1 MIRKAC
7 EAFGSLFKQGE
18 LFRERWQLS
27 DLVHD
32 ARLGIWDHLRGE

>member
-7 EAFGSLFKQGE
+7 EAIGSLFEQGE
-18 LFRERWQLS
+18 LFRLRWQLS